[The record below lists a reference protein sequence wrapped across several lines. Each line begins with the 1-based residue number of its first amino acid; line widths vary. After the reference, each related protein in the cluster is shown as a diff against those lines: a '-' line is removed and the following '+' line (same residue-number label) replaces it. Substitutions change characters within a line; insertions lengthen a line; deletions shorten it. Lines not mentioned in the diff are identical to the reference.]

1 MPNLF
6 FSNPASSDLSDIFH
20 AMVLYRHYICT
31 LLRNISFKTADFY
44 NWNKVK
50 VRYCDGGSFSGK
62 VEDEFQVS
70 RTFCKLILSS

>member
-50 VRYCDGGSFSGK
+50 VRYCDGGSFSAK